1 LTSAVLNELAV
12 AASFELLSDGS
23 VKLAH
28 LMYLPT
34 LTVAGTEFCRLVV
47 EDSEIVKVFYPV
59 FPPESN
65 ADDVLTWLRKQA
77 GLERSR

>member
-1 LTSAVLNELAV
+1 
-12 AASFELLSDGS
+12 
-23 VKLAH
+23 
-28 LMYLPT
+28 MYLPT